1 MKYRLNLLWEDFIP
15 HHKPFTGY
23 KCLSAAWA
31 RNIMNG
37 LSSPVR
43 YTTIKLEYV
52 SHYKYIIKTTWCCLK
67 SGQTEYD

>member
-1 MKYRLNLLWEDFIP
+1 MKYGLNLLWEDFILR
-15 HHKPFTGY
+15 HKPFTGY

-43 YTTIKLEYV
+43 YTTVY
-52 SHYKYIIKTTWCCLK
+52 YQGLK
-67 SGQTEYD
+67 SGQTECYLNELTNL

>member
-1 MKYRLNLLWEDFIP
+1 MKYSHNLSWEDCTLR
-15 HHKPFTGY
+15 HKPLTEY

-43 YTTIKLEYV
+43 YTTIQLEYV
-52 SHYKYIIKTTWCCLK
+52 
-67 SGQTEYD
+67 